1 MIQTLKPSAAVL
13 MGLAL
18 VATGVYAADR
28 PYEEAMK
35 EVGAACGSL
44 KKNLDAKSN
53 DAAAADAAKLE
64 KLYKELGKFWAK
76 KKMDEPTKLS
86 KDGAMAA
93 KSIVK
98 ASKAGDAAG
107 MSTHFQGL
115 LGTCKGCHSKY
126 REKGPDGKWKIKA

>member
-1 MIQTLKPSAAVL
+1 

-18 VATGVYAADR
+18 VATGAYAADR
-28 PYEEAMK
+28 PYEETMK

-53 DAAAADAAKLE
+53 DAAGADAAKLQ
-64 KLYKELGKFWAK
+64 KLYKELQKFWAK
-76 KKMDEPTKLS
+76 KKMDEPTQLS

-93 KSIVK
+93 KNIAK
-98 ASKAGDAAG
+98 ASKSGDAAA
-107 MSTHFQGL
+107 MSTGFQGL
-115 LGTCKGCHSKY
+115 LATCKGCHSKY

>member
-1 MIQTLKPSAAVL
+1 MIRTLKSSAAVV

-18 VATGVYAADR
+18 VSAGAYAADR
-28 PYEEAMK
+28 PYEETMK

-53 DAAAADAAKLE
+53 DAAGADAAKLE
-64 KLYKELGKFWAK
+64 KLYKEVHKFWAK
-76 KKMDEPTKLS
+76 KKTDEAAKLS
-86 KDGAMAA
+86 KDGQVAA

-98 ASKAGDAAG
+98 ASKGGDAAA
-107 MSTHFQGL
+107 MSTGFQSL
-115 LGTCKGCHSKY
+115 LATCKGCHSKY